1 MNLLALDTSTDI
13 LSIAVARADQ
23 RWLHSGAGGAQSSSH
38 LLPAVR
44 ALMAESGL
52 AFTALDAIVFGRG
65 PG

>member
-38 LLPAVR
+38 LLPEVR
-44 ALMAESGL
+44 ALMAE
-52 AFTALDAIVFGRG
+52 
-65 PG
+65 